1 VTVFESTGDFMY
13 HDASANAGGYA
24 FHPPSQRSNME
35 FKKFASTFRSH
46 IAQAGRVPFQP
57 ASAASPGARGLA
69 ADGSPEG
76 GADVSPAPPAEPSPS
91 AAMLAAL
98 AGYEGSAPSAP
109 AATGGGAAAQAA
121 GTPTPPTAP
130 HAGSYKRPRVYMQ
143 QSLTDGVGAQM
154 QADFAKFNWP
164 LANALAKRN
173 DWGPLTSNLLL
184 VGEQGCVTP
193 LHYDE
198 QHNLFAQVTGR
209 KLCILSSP
217 ANFGSF
223 YPFPVGH
230 PHDRQAQVN
239 TRRPDTRAFPNFS
252 AAKFVYTVLSPGDV
266 LYIPSYW
273 WHEIHSSFED
283 TVSVNFW
290 FRAGPTG
297 TPTLPLTD
305 HTHLVAL
312 RRNIEKLMGQS
323 HGFAT
328 STRFFERLG
337 SPESITLATASQ
349 TDRDMIAAMLKLLG
363 MVLASSQLE
372 PFMLELASG
381 RFALPR
387 ADTPSLG
394 GLPPSTPLLRA
405 AIAQLLATAARENA
419 AAASPSSGASTAA
432 SQAAQ
437 ANASVDGL
445 GTGASTEMAALTQHL
460 RRSAVTETVR
470 AHKLAQAGLGHKMG
484 IAGVGGGM
492 SVASDS
498 AVAADAEAAS
508 PSSPGKG
515 GRRGKRGGSKKPAS

>member
-1 VTVFESTGDFMY
+1 M
-13 HDASANAGGYA
+13 
-24 FHPPSQRSNME
+24 P
-35 FKKFASTFRSH
+35 FKQFASTFRSH
-46 IAQAGRVPFQP
+46 IAQSGRVPFQP
-57 ASAASPGARGLA
+57 LSVPDSGNDVPGPGHEV
-69 ADGSPEG
+69 ADSVQESVP
-76 GADVSPAPPAEPSPS
+76 ADTSPS

-98 AGYEGSAPSAP
+98 AAQEGSAPSAP
-109 AATGGGAAAQAA
+109 AATGGGGSSQGAGAA
-121 GTPTPPTAP
+121 TPPVPP
-130 HAGSYKRPRVYMQ
+130 HGGEHRRSRVYMQ
-143 QSLTDGVGAQM
+143 QSLTDGVGPQM

-173 DWGPLTSNLLL
+173 EWGPLTSNLLL

-239 TRRPDTRAFPNFS
+239 TRHPDARAFPNFS

-297 TPTLPLTD
+297 TPSLPLTD

-312 RRNIEKLMGQS
+312 RRNIEKLMGQT

-337 SPESITLATASQ
+337 SPEGITLATASQ
-349 TDRDMIAAMLKLLG
+349 ADRDMVAAMLKLLG

-372 PFMLELASG
+372 PFVLELARG

-387 ADTPSLG
+387 ADTPTLG

-405 AIAQLLATAARENA
+405 AVAQLLATAAKDNA
-419 AAASPSSGASTAA
+419 AAEGASVQPERHNSDAAASPGVLSSAASTDVA
-432 SQAAQ
+432 S
-437 ANASVDGL
+437 
-445 GTGASTEMAALTQHL
+445 LTQHL
-460 RRSAVTETVR
+460 RRAAVTETVR
-470 AHKLAQAGLGHKMG
+470 AHKLAQGALGHKMG
-484 IAGVGGGM
+484 VM
-492 SVASDS
+492 RDD
-498 AVAADAEAAS
+498 VAAMHAPSANTAAAHQNEDSDAAAG
-508 PSSPGKG
+508 SSSKKAAG
-515 GRRGKRGGSKKPAS
+515 GRRGNRSKKR

>member
-1 VTVFESTGDFMY
+1 MY
-13 HDASANAGGYA
+13 HDASSNAGGYA
-24 FHPPSQRSNME
+24 FHPPSTRSNMD
-35 FKKFASTFRSH
+35 FKKFSGMFRSH

-57 ASAASPGARGLA
+57 ASTLDAAAGDVTLPATDVGVDTHSA
-69 ADGSPEG
+69 A
-76 GADVSPAPPAEPSPS
+76 PAEPSPS

-98 AGYEGSAPSAP
+98 AVQEGSAPAAP
-109 AATGGGAAAQAA
+109 AATGGGTAAQAA
-121 GTPTPPTAP
+121 GTATPPVPP
-130 HAGSYKRPRVYMQ
+130 HAGSHKPSRVYMQ

-173 DWGPLTSNLLL
+173 EWGPLTSNLLL

-198 QHNLFAQVTGR
+198 QHNLFAQVAGR
-209 KLCILSSP
+209 KLCVLASP

-239 TRRPDTRAFPNFS
+239 TRRPDTRAFPNFT

-283 TVSVNFW
+283 TVSVNF
-290 FRAGPTG
+290 FFFAVPTG

-312 RRNIEKLMGQS
+312 RRNIEKLMGQT
-323 HGFAT
+323 HGFTT

-337 SPESITLATASQ
+337 SAEGITLATASQ
-349 TDRDMIAAMLKLLG
+349 SDRDMIASMLKLLG
-363 MVLASSQLE
+363 MVLASTQLE
-372 PFMLELASG
+372 PFVLELARG

-405 AIAQLLATAARENA
+405 AIAQLLATAASEKA
-419 AAASPSSGASTAA
+419 AGAGGAATTSDSHHAGVSANGGGAGDAIGSA
-432 SQAAQ
+432 
-437 ANASVDGL
+437 
-445 GTGASTEMAALTQHL
+445 ASTEMASLTQHL
-460 RRSAVTETVR
+460 RRAAVTETVR
-470 AHKLAQAGLGHKMG
+470 AHKLAQGSLGHAMG
-484 IAGVGGGM
+484 IADAG
-492 SVASDS
+492 SSLPADA
-498 AVAADAEAAS
+498 AVAADAAGSAT
-508 PSSPGKG
+508 PGSPGKG
-515 GRRGKRGGSKKPAS
+515 ARRGSRRAGKKRG